1 MKKIALFCVSAA
13 ALFGAQA
20 AYATTYTPAGTFHAT
35 GTLTVQKGLT
45 LTCAADFTVVVPN
58 AAPDSHGSASHGHSA
73 TVTAATLTGS
83 LGLCSAVTL
92 NNFPWAVNLVGS
104 NLTFSNVAA
113 TTITPGNC
121 LPGTVQG
128 AWNNTARTVSFVN
141 QTLTGGSGSANCVIN
156 GTLTV
161 NPTISITNP

>member
-1 MKKIALFCVSAA
+1 MKRILTFCASAA

-45 LTCAADFTVVVPN
+45 LTCAADFTIVVPN
-58 AAPDSHGSASHGHSA
+58 AAPDAHGSASHGHSA
-73 TVTAATLTGS
+73 TVTAATLTG
-83 LGLCSAVTL
+83 GLCGAVTL
-92 NNFPWAVNLVGS
+92 NNFPWAMSLVGS
-104 NLTFSNVAA
+104 NLVFTGVAA

-128 AWNNTARTVSFVN
+128 AWNNTTRTVTFVN

-156 GTLTV
+156 GSLTV